1 MNYPSKIITLW
12 AVFLLGTLF
21 HTQLGLMPLFH
32 GIGVA
37 RDNVHDTAETIS
49 MVLWLMFGFFAIPMG
64 AMIGTVFTS
73 NQRYR
78 IGHFWI
84 TVIYS
89 VLNFF
94 HAAADLTVQP
104 IVWSQIVL
112 MILLFGVGLLLNGVS
127 CQWMASGQQRH
138 PRRSLVSHQLMK

>member
-12 AVFLLGTLF
+12 AVFLLGMLF

-32 GIGVA
+32 GVGVA
-37 RDNVHDTAETIS
+37 RAVHDTAETVS

-64 AMIGTVFTS
+64 AMMGTVFTR

-104 IVWSQIVL
+104 IVWPQIAL
-112 MILLFGVGLLLNGVS
+112 MVLLFGVGLLLNGVAF
-127 CQWMASGQQRH
+127 QWMKSGQQRH
-138 PRRSLVSHQLMK
+138 LRLSRLSHQ